1 MTFRRQSLVAYA
13 TPLCETVAE
22 MPKPQGSEV
31 VVRIER
37 CGVCHSDIH
46 IQDGYF
52 SMGGDRKQSLA
63 GSHALPFTLGHE
75 IAGVVDSVGPDAPGA
90 TVGAKVA
97 VYPWIGCGKCAACL
111 RGEEIL
117 CVAPENLGV
126 QRDGGYATHVLV
138 KHPRYLIDYAPLP
151 VGIAAAY
158 MCSGITAFSALKK
171 LQARADL
178 GPILILG
185 LGGVGMMG
193 LMFALA
199 MFKHKPIV
207 ADIDPGK
214 REAALT
220 AGAAAAYDPADADA
234 RKQLIKATSGGV
246 FGVADY
252 VGSDKSLS
260 FGFGVLA
267 KGGKVVVVG
276 LIGGAFTTPVP
287 MFPFKAVS
295 IEGSIVGSLEETHEM
310 IALARSGK
318 VAPVPIIDRPLSE
331 AQRSLDDLRAG
342 KILGRVMLTP
352 A

>member
-1 MTFRRQSLVAYA
+1 MEFRRQSLVAYGE
-13 TPLCETVAE
+13 PLCETVV
-22 MPKPQGSEV
+22 EV
-31 VVRIER
+31 PRPEGTQVLVRIER

-52 SMGGDRKQSLA
+52 AMGGDRKQSLA
-63 GSHALPFTLGHE
+63 GSHALPFTMGHE
-75 IAGVVDSVGPDAPGA
+75 IAGVIESVGPDATDA
-90 TVGAKVA
+90 KVGAKVA
-97 VYPWIGCGKCAACL
+97 VFPWMGCGACAACK

-117 CVAPENLGV
+117 CIAPENLGV
-126 QRDGGYATHVLV
+126 QRDGGYATHVVV
-138 KHPRYLIDYAPLP
+138 KHPRYLLDYAPLP
-151 VGIAAAY
+151 IGTAAAY
-158 MCSGITAFSALKK
+158 MCSGITAYSALKK

-178 GPILILG
+178 GPVLILG

-207 ADIDPGK
+207 ADLDPAK
-214 REAALT
+214 RDAALR

-234 RKQLIKATSGGV
+234 RKQLIKSTGGGV

-252 VGSDKSLS
+252 VGSDKSLN
-260 FGFGVLA
+260 FGFGCLA

-295 IEGSIVGSLEETHEM
+295 IEGSIVGSLKETHEM
-310 IALARSGK
+310 LALARSGK
-318 VAPVPIIDRPLSE
+318 VSQVPLIDRPLAA
-331 AQRSLDDLRAG
+331 AQQSLDDLRAG
-342 KILGRVMLTP
+342 KILGRVMLSP
-352 A
+352 

>member
-1 MTFRRQSLVAYA
+1 MNFRRQSLVVYGQ
-13 TPLCETVAE
+13 PLCETVAE
-22 MPKPQGSEV
+22 VPVPQGTEV

-37 CGVCHSDIH
+37 CGVCHSDVH

-52 SMGGDRKQSLA
+52 SMGGDRKSELA
-63 GSHALPFTLGHE
+63 GSHQLPFTMGHE
-75 IAGVVDSVGPDAPGA
+75 IAGVIESAGPDAKDA
-90 TVGAKVA
+90 KVGAKVA

-117 CVAPENLGV
+117 CIAPENLGV
-126 QRDGGYATHVLV
+126 QKDGGYATHVLV

-151 VGIAAAY
+151 IGTAAAY

-178 GPILILG
+178 GPVLILG

-207 ADIDPGK
+207 ADLDPKK
-214 REAALT
+214 REAALK
-220 AGAAAAYDPADADA
+220 AGAAAAYDPSDLDA
-234 RKQLIKATSGGV
+234 RKQLIKATQGGV

-260 FGFGVLA
+260 FGFGVLQ
-267 KGGKVVVVG
+267 KGSKVVVVG
-276 LIGGAFTTPVP
+276 LIGGSFTTPVP
-287 MFPFKAVS
+287 IFPFKAVA

-310 IALARSGK
+310 LALAKSGK
-318 VAPVPIIDRPLSE
+318 VAHVPIINRPLSA
-331 AQRSLDDLRAG
+331 AQESLDDLRNG

-352 A
+352 